1 MSNNEEFGTSAQRQA
16 AHVNNILHKTP
27 IKPPLSPSNYAAWSD
42 SVRFGL
48 SAASFD
54 SILES
59 DENTDHELEDKR
71 HITTK
76 KCIFNWLLANM
87 ETSQSTRFISMISTF
102 ENGVKNTPFA
112 PALLWKTVRDH
123 FVSNLESVKILLRS
137 DITNYRQGPS
147 RDLLEHIEI
156 FRSKVD
162 AYLGANG
169 KMEEDEQA
177 RQLVMSL
184 NQ

>member
-1 MSNNEEFGTSAQRQA
+1 
-16 AHVNNILHKTP
+16 
-27 IKPPLSPSNYAAWSD
+27 
-42 SVRFGL
+42 
-48 SAASFD
+48 
-54 SILES
+54 
-59 DENTDHELEDKR
+59 
-71 HITTK
+71 
-76 KCIFNWLLANM
+76 
-87 ETSQSTRFISMISTF
+87 MISTF